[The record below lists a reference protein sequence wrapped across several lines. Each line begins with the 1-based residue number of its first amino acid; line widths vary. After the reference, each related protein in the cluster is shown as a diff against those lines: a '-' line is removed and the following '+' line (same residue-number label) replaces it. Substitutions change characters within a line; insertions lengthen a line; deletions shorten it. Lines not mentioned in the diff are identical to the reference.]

1 MRIRELFKKNTEKV
15 YFYLPTDE
23 SKRRFAEMAGKE
35 GFVNTEGESA
45 NVMKPQTIM
54 SVHKDGTVYYCGQP
68 GHYIMGQK
76 KLYDKTILRIDCEKF
91 VSGKKNYRYRIRNVR
106 Q

>member
-1 MRIRELFKKNTEKV
+1 MKIKELFKKNTERV

-23 SKRRFAEMAGKE
+23 IKRKFAEMAGEE

-54 SVHKDGTVYYCGQP
+54 SIHKDGVVFFCGQP

-76 KLYDKTILRIDCEKF
+76 KIYDRTIVRIDFEKF
-91 VSGKKNYRYRIRNVR
+91 VSGKKNYRYRIRNEH